1 MLLGQVHFLNF
12 NFFCFHENCILWYD
26 IFAFCWTWFRLTQ
39 LCCQGK
45 KCFLF
50 WLKLCLP
57 VQIQSMEQDYVW
69 VNLWHAT
76 SIIINMLIL
85 PHNCQNGVLIYHCWQ
100 NANCR
105 KQEILFNQSKKHKTE
120 TYSFAQS
127 GEVILTLK
135 QYLLQI
141 PEKFRVLPQN
151 SNPRLL
157 LYKLYKA
164 RVLYFRYF

>member
-12 NFFCFHENCILWYD
+12 NFFCFRENCILWYD

-57 VQIQSMEQDYVW
+57 VQIQSKEQDYMW

-76 SIIINMLIL
+76 SINMLIL

-100 NANCR
+100 
-105 KQEILFNQSKKHKTE
+105 KQEILFNQSKKHKTWRHIFLHRVE
-120 TYSFAQS
+120 KWSSHLSNISYRYLKNLGYFNRIRTPDLCSTNYTKPGFY
-127 GEVILTLK
+127 TLGIFK
-135 QYLLQI
+135 RQ
-141 PEKFRVLPQN
+141 
-151 SNPRLL
+151 
-157 LYKLYKA
+157 
-164 RVLYFRYF
+164 